1 MENIMSNSNKPKKV
15 NWMTL
20 DYDGEKYRIVR
31 ADGSNDKYVAITEKR
46 LRPYKRQ
53 NDKGKLDPGIVL
65 RLTAG
70 IFADSVIIGWA
81 GIKDEQGQELPF
93 TRDGVIKRMLAR
105 PALFQDIQEQSR
117 ILENFSKEVV
127 TTE

>member
-1 MENIMSNSNKPKKV
+1 MSNSNKPKKV